1 MQLIIEGLALGAFKS
16 FPQTHPD
23 KLLHQLIEKI
33 IQDESRHVTFG
44 IHYLEQHIK
53 SLTEDEV
60 EQRAE
65 FAYQACFIMR
75 HRFHANEVF
84 DDLGWDVETTIKY
97 DDGIKV
103 RRDFQ
108 TFIFQ
113 RVIPSLKRVGLL
125 TETVRPKFEQL
136 GVLQWEDFDDED
148 ANWKEAQSA

>member
-1 MQLIIEGLALGAFKS
+1 
-16 FPQTHPD
+16 
-23 KLLHQLIEKI
+23 
-33 IQDESRHVTFG
+33 
-44 IHYLEQHIK
+44 
-53 SLTEDEV
+53 
-60 EQRAE
+60 
-65 FAYQACFIMR
+65 
-75 HRFHANEVF
+75 
-84 DDLGWDVETTIKY
+84 
-97 DDGIKV
+97 V